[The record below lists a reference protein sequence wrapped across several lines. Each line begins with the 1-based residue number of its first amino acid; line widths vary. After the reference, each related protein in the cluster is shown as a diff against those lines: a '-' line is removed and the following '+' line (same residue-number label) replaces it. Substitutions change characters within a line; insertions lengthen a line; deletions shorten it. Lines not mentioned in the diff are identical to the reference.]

1 MLSRCTSRIVRF
13 QSQWGDHPRGSMA
26 GNWSMLSHR
35 AKDLYKGNEH
45 FKYEPM
51 SGIIVA
57 ALTALNEDGS
67 QLNLK
72 GVNKYVN
79 DLASQR
85 VTGAF
90 VTGSSGQ
97 SVSLTVKERKRVL
110 EAWME
115 TDAVKEGR
123 IRVVAH
129 VGCDSIIDTI
139 ELAKHAEKQGV
150 HAVSAIPPN
159 FFKPT
164 GNQDVAEFIIRL
176 AHEIPTTPV
185 LYYHIPSMTGVN
197 IYVSETLKMAKALA
211 PNIVGAKFTDSNSAD
226 LSRCASYGFTTW
238 LGGEDMFSFMLAA
251 GTNGSIGI
259 TFNFAGDLYADL
271 YAAFTRGDRVRADQL
286 QKFSTEILGAIRQ
299 TGNLFGASYYT
310 TERLRGLDF
319 GNMRYPGHTLNL
331 DQRAPLDKVID
342 ENIAEYERLRSSWKK
357 MGVY

>member
-1 MLSRCTSRIVRF
+1 ML
-13 QSQWGDHPRGSMA
+13 Q
-26 GNWSMLSHR
+26 HR
-35 AKDLYKGNEH
+35 ARDLYKGNQH
-45 FKYEPM
+45 FNYEPM

-57 ALTALNEDGS
+57 ALTALSKDGS

-72 GVNKYVN
+72 QVNTYVN

-90 VTGSSGQ
+90 VTGSSGH
-97 SVSLTVKERKRVL
+97 SVKLTVKERKKVL

-115 TDAVKEGR
+115 TDAVREGR
-123 IRVVAH
+123 ISVVSH
-129 VGCDSIIDTI
+129 VGCDSITDTI
-139 ELAKHAEKQGV
+139 ELAKHAAKQGV

-159 FFKPT
+159 FFKPS
-164 GNQDVAEFIIRL
+164 GNQDVAEFIVRL
-176 AHEIPTTPV
+176 AHEVPTTPV

-197 IYVSETLKMAKALA
+197 IYLSETLKMAKALA
-211 PNIVGAKFTDSNSAD
+211 PNIVGAKFTDPNSAD

-259 TFNFAGDLYADL
+259 TFNFVGDLNADI

-286 QKFSTEILGAIRQ
+286 QKIGTEILGAIRQ

-319 GNMRYPGHTLNL
+319 GSLRYPGHTLDFDL
-331 DQRAPLDKVID
+331 RAPLDRVID